1 MTKQMLFSDE
11 ACEII
16 STFDCCSATTSNA
29 LATMPGMPCMP
40 VPLIAIRLTPRI
52 DVTAFTPGVDASPS
66 TLTRVPGC
74 VGLKLLR
81 MRTGMRCRNAGMIVL

>member
-16 STFDCCSATTSNA
+16 STFACSAATASNA
-29 LATMPGMPCMP
+29 FATMFGMPCIP
-40 VPLIAIRLTPRI
+40 VPLIAIRDTSRI
-52 DVTAFTPGVDASPS
+52 DVTALTPCAAGSPS

-74 VGLKLLR
+74 DGLKLFRIL
-81 MRTGMRCRNAGMIVL
+81 TGIFFRKAGRIVL